1 MTSFIRKFLK
11 IYIKMYLKM
20 NKMAKT
26 HIVTLIFRMY
36 SLLKMPPLTLRMTST
51 PVMKNPMRVSIDD
64 VELRSPRATS
74 VAGLSTMMPL
84 S

>member
-20 NKMAKT
+20 NKMAKI

-36 SLLKMPPLTLRMTST
+36 SLLKMPQMALITTYEIIPSFVT
-51 PVMKNPMRVSIDD
+51 
-64 VELRSPRATS
+64 
-74 VAGLSTMMPL
+74 
-84 S
+84 